1 MKSNFSIQW
10 LPRRLGALFIL
21 TLFLTG
27 MASAGQK
34 NKKPLSPPPAP
45 PPTPTTGSLF
55 TDQGRLVNVY
65 SEFRAQQIGDIV
77 FVDIVETSA
86 ASVSSNAKNAR
97 EGSNLGAAVIAA
109 APIPG
114 QIAGAAAGVAGALG
128 SRTFNGK
135 GSTERNSQLRAR
147 IAAKVVEVLP
157 NGDLR
162 IEAQKQLKINRES
175 EKLKLSGI
183 VRLRDITPEN
193 SVLSTSIASL
203 QVELNGKGVASSAN
217 GPGWLARFLE
227 KIAPF

>member
-1 MKSNFSIQW
+1 MKSNFSIQ
-10 LPRRLGALFIL
+10 LFPRLLGVLFIL
-21 TLFLTG
+21 VLLMTG
-27 MASAGQK
+27 LASAGQK
-34 NKKPLSPPPAP
+34 NKKPLPPPAP

-55 TDQGRLVNVY
+55 TDRGRLVNVY

-183 VRLRDITPEN
+183 VRLRDISPEN

>member
-1 MKSNFSIQW
+1 MKSNQTFRPLTRFVAS
-10 LPRRLGALFIL
+10 
-21 TLFLTG
+21 TLFLVLLMTG
-27 MASAGQK
+27 IASAGQK
-34 NKKPLSPPPAP
+34 KKKNPYPPPAP
-45 PPTPTTGSLF
+45 PPAPTNGSLF
-55 TDQGRLVNVY
+55 TDQGRLVNLY
-65 SEFRAQQIGDIV
+65 SEFRAQQIGDVV

-109 APIPG
+109 APLPG

-128 SRTFNGK
+128 TRTFNGK

-147 IAAKVVEVLP
+147 IAATVVEVLP

-162 IEAQKQLKINRES
+162 IEAQKQMKINRES

-203 QVELNGKGVASSAN
+203 QVELNGKGVASSGNA
-217 GPGWLARFLE
+217 PGWLARFLE